1 MSLHLYNTLSK
12 RKEAF
17 APADPA
23 RVTFYSCGP
32 TVYDYAHIGNFRS
45 FLVADL
51 ARRWI
56 ASPLCEIAGQPGPRE
71 VVHVMNITDVG
82 HMTDDAAADGGGEDK
97 MDAAAARM
105 LEAKKSGTLPAGATG
120 VDASDPHAIAD
131 FYTAAF
137 LEDARTLGLQVAEEH
152 ASDARVMPRATEHV
166 RAMLEVVVDLI
177 EKGAAYQ
184 AGAAVYFRTSRFPEY
199 GALSG
204 NTLEK
209 LRAGAGGRVDD
220 ANQSAKEHPADFL
233 LWKADATHKMKWD
246 PDALLGRETGLGE
259 GYPGWHIECS
269 AMSLEAFRAILDD
282 ESIDTIDLHSGGED
296 NIFPHHECEIAQS
309 RAHTGADV
317 FARSWLHTRHLMVE
331 GEKMS
336 KSTGN
341 FFTIRDLLGKGFEPA
356 AIRLEL
362 LKTHYRSNANF
373 TEQGLKDSQRM
384 VNKMRS
390 QAWYL
395 MKNQNVPVSISKP
408 EWARAEVERAKDQF
422 SSAMD
427 GDLNVSGALAALT
440 RLQLPT
446 APMALDR
453 NPLPEKPHSYAE
465 CDALYNA
472 GANEITGALYLSLY
486 HALDNVLGVI
496 FTPANTHNANQND
509 DAAIDALV
517 KQRDAARASKD
528 WAESDRIRDEL
539 AAKGIAIKDG
549 KDGATWE
556 RTARL

>member
-1 MSLHLYNTLSK
+1 MPLHLYNTLSK
-12 RKEAF
+12 RKEVF
-17 APADPA
+17 APADPS

-56 ASPLCEIAGQPGPRE
+56 ASPLCAIDGRHEPRE

-97 MDAAAARM
+97 MDAAAARL
-105 LEAKKSGTLPAGATG
+105 LEAKKAGTLPEGATG

-137 LEDARTLGLQVAEEH
+137 LEDARTLGLLVADEC
-152 ASDARVMPRATEHV
+152 ATDPRVMPRATEHV
-166 RAMLEVVVDLI
+166 RAMLAVVVDLI

-209 LRAGAGGRVDD
+209 LRTGAGGRVDE

-233 LWKADATHKMKWD
+233 LWKADASHKMKWD
-246 PDALLGRETGLGE
+246 PDALLGKETGLGE

-269 AMSLEAFRAILDD
+269 AMSLEAFRAILGD

-336 KSTGN
+336 KSAGN

-384 VNKMRS
+384 VGRFR
-390 QAWYL
+390 
-395 MKNQNVPVSISKP
+395 VF
-408 EWARAEVERAKDQF
+408 VERAGA
-422 SSAMD
+422 SSVAGETDIEARDGFVRAMD
-427 GDLNVSGALAALT
+427 DDLNTAGALGAIGSWINRT
-440 RLQLPT
+440 
-446 APMALDR
+446 
-453 NPLPEKPHSYAE
+453 PEPSRADGE
-465 CDALYNA
+465 LMRAFD
-472 GANEITGALYLSLY
+472 G
-486 HALDNVLGVI
+486 VLGVLGL
-496 FTPANTHNANQND
+496 TAAAAAGDD
-509 DAAIDALV
+509 DAVIDALV

-539 AAKGIAIKDG
+539 AAMGVAIKDSA
-549 KDGATWE
+549 DGATWE